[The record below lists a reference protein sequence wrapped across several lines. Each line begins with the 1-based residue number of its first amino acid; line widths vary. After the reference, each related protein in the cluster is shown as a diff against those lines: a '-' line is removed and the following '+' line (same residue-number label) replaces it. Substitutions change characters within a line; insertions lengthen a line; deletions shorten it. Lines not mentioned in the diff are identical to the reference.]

1 MLGGVGEKTGTGL
14 AESSHEHKT
23 IANNYLSL
31 FYRQE
36 KGVD

>member
-14 AESSHEHKT
+14 GEGSHEHKT
-23 IANNYLSL
+23 IANNYLGL